1 MDHLQEKIEEIG
13 LKSQRI
19 KMINLSAAMA
29 GQFAQSAAE
38 LTEEIRKIGPSP
50 LTQNGKPMPADDD

>member
-1 MDHLQEKIEEIG
+1 MDHLQEIIEEIG
-13 LKSQRI
+13 LEKQRI

-38 LTEEIRKIGPSP
+38 LTEEIQEIGPNP